1 VSLTVVVA
9 AEWCEFVGPG
19 VTGLRIWF
27 AVIEITVGC
36 GHPASGGDTGPVS
49 GMDVALLAGFGSSS
63 GGSVVDDHSGVGVG
77 DGVPP
82 FGLLLVF
89 GDLAGDVGD
98 DWSVSGE
105 VSGVVVEFGEGGE
118 VNADVDGAFLGPV
131 GVPTSAEEVEGY
143 VGAELVEGSGF
154 VGCFEV

>member
-1 VSLTVVVA
+1 MVVS

-27 AVIEITVGC
+27 AVVEVTVAGC
-36 GHPASGGDTGPVS
+36 GHAASGGDTGPVS
-49 GMDVALLAGFGSSS
+49 GLDVALLAGFGASS

-89 GDLAGDVGD
+89 GDLAGDVGY
-98 DWSVSGE
+98 DWPVSGE
-105 VSGVVVEFGEGGE
+105 FSGVVVEFGEGGE
-118 VNADVDGAFLGPV
+118 VNMDVDGSFPGPV
-131 GVPTSAEEVEGY
+131 GISSPAEEVEGY
-143 VGAELVEGSGF
+143 VVAELVEGPGF
-154 VGCFEV
+154 VRCFEV